1 MIKHFFLSPAL
12 LLLLTG
18 CMNNL
23 IDKSTNSIYENQAAI
38 QRTTDAIYENARL
51 IDESNKV
58 IDENQRLLQKL
69 SKE

>member
-1 MIKHFFLSPAL
+1 MMKHFFLSPAL

-23 IDKSTNSIYENQAAI
+23 IDKSTDSIETNGAAI
-38 QRTTDAIYENARL
+38 QRTTAAIYENARL
-51 IDESNKV
+51 IDESNKA
-58 IDENQRLLQKL
+58 IDENQRLIQKL